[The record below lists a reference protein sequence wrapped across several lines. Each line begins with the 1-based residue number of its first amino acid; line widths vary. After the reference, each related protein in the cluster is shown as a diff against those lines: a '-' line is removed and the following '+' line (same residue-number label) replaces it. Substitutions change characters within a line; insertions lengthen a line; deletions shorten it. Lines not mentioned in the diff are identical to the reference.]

1 MSDSLDILRDQRS
14 VAEIDRLLEDLGKLS
29 SSFDRY
35 RFEGEIAHGGMGVVH
50 RVFDRDTGRH
60 LALKWMRSD
69 GACGPDDEPATGSA
83 IPNET
88 PDDPHRIVRFLDEAR
103 LTSQLD
109 HPGIVPVHEL
119 GCDPAGR
126 IYFTMKLVDGDT
138 LRTVFEKIHCQVDG
152 WSITRGLRVL
162 ESVCETLAY
171 AHDHGVIHRDVKPGN
186 VMVGCYGEVFVMDWG
201 LARRIGT
208 RSRYGES
215 EPEAS
220 SATDST
226 MRLPSHASDRYGTP
240 CYMAPEQARGEPGAL
255 SPKVDVYSVG
265 AMLYHLIAGHAPFAE
280 DGDSQAP
287 AEILSRLRREPPRSL
302 AESNAD
308 APAELIAICNRA
320 MARDP
325 SERYHDANALRADLR
340 AFLERRVVAA
350 HHHGWL
356 ARGRKWVE
364 RNRALATC
372 AAGCVI
378 LMSTVLTIAAS
389 RFYDAHR
396 AAMELLVDARSDA
409 ARFALEAR
417 EARRRAELAE
427 ARQEVDSIRPT
438 EMENEPIPSVATE
451 SVALESASPSESP
464 TLGR

>member
-1 MSDSLDILRDQRS
+1 MSDSLDFLRDQRT
-14 VAEIDRLLEDLGKLS
+14 VEQIDRLLEDLGKLS

-35 RFEGEIAHGGMGVVH
+35 QFEGEIAHGGMGVVH

-60 LALKWMRSD
+60 LALKWLRGD
-69 GACGPDDEPATGSA
+69 GTLALDGEPVTGSA
-83 IPNET
+83 APSEKA
-88 PDDPHRIVRFLDEAR
+88 DDPHRIVRFLDEAR

-119 GCDPAGR
+119 GCDPCGR
-126 IYFTMKLVDGDT
+126 VYFTMKLVDGDT
-138 LRTVFEKIHCQVDG
+138 LRTVFEKIQCNVDG

-162 ESVCETLAY
+162 ETVCETLAY
-171 AHDHGVIHRDVKPGN
+171 AHDQGVIHRDVKPGN
-186 VMVGCYGEVFVMDWG
+186 VMVGRYGEVFVMDWG
-201 LARRIGT
+201 LARRIGSAPSGADAEQDKT
-208 RSRYGES
+208 
-215 EPEAS
+215 

-240 CYMAPEQARGEPGAL
+240 SYMAPEQALGVPGAL

-265 AMLYHLIAGHAPFAE
+265 AMLYHLIARHAPFAE
-280 DGDSQAP
+280 DGDSQTP
-287 AEILSRLRREPPRSL
+287 SEILSRLRREPPRPL
-302 AESNAD
+302 AQSHGN

-350 HHHGWL
+350 HHHGLL

-378 LMSTVLTIAAS
+378 LMSTVLTIAAA

-427 ARQEVDSIRPT
+427 ALHELDPT
-438 EMENEPIPSVATE
+438 LGREIESAPMPTTATE
-451 SVALESASPSESP
+451 SVALETVSPSESP